1 MHLVE
6 TELTKE
12 QKEYL
17 QTLFWSYQ
25 EDIEEKIHKK
35 MVDEFHLLS
44 KYKGELARKFTEL
57 NGFHG
62 TLLGC
67 MTEMLDKQEALFE
80 IHHQLL
86 HMIIKTH
93 PELQKELEIVA

>member
-1 MHLVE
+1 MQIVE

-12 QKEYL
+12 QKKYL
-17 QTLFWSYQ
+17 EDLFWQYNEEIQ
-25 EDIEEKIHKK
+25 EKINRK

-67 MTEMLDKQEALFE
+67 MTEMLDKQEDLFA
-80 IHHQLL
+80 IHRDLINLL
-86 HMIIKTH
+86 TRTNPGLVKDF
-93 PELQKELEIVA
+93 EVVE